1 MTARRANPVRDAVAT
16 ARRAGEGIPRE
27 LPEDCPVI
35 PIGSTSGKVF
45 WYLNDIGQLVDLGAQ
60 QHSKNTVSALF
71 SLNIGWL
78 RQYYPK
84 GFDEDTGK
92 AKDFNT
98 NAAAEALRHE
108 AQRKRRDWEPGD
120 NIRGRGTWLGE
131 DGDLVVHLGSTI
143 LAGGQPQRPGL
154 RGDIVYPIRPDRPEP
169 HPERQADGVNGPA
182 AEMLAILDQWNWT
195 EHKLHPRLLLG
206 WIAGSFLCGALP
218 WRPHIWVAAARGSG
232 KSTFFR
238 LLGALLVKDQGLLS
252 IEDSSAA
259 ALRSRLQYDS
269 LAVALD
275 ETEPSEDNRRIDALL
290 GLLRLASSGGTVA
303 RATVEQQSIQQT
315 VRFQAICASVVR
327 PALKGQDLSRITLI
341 EMKKP
346 RADQGVPAI
355 AEGALR
361 ALGRRLFK
369 RMLDAWPRYHDTFR
383 MWQVALRAARLDA
396 RQAEQIGTL
405 LTLQW
410 LAMSDLDPD
419 SDTLEEWAVM
429 AADATAAER
438 VEDRPE
444 WFRCLETLVNWVVRH
459 DPTKSEMSVV
469 ELVAS
474 ASGRVRVR
482 DEQSGHLVEQ
492 SRPVMEAAQATL
504 ARHGLR
510 FEPMRDDA
518 GKPLRQSWAEPGAPP
533 SSQQAGPIVGHLAVA
548 NAHPALAGF
557 FQRTHWSA
565 RSGTAG
571 AWKGVLEGAPGA
583 MAGKSVRFGERTSR
597 CVLVPVEWVFDG
609 TKEEGE

>member
-1 MTARRANPVRDAVAT
+1 MTERPRRTSLRDQLAT
-16 ARRAGEGIPRE
+16 ATRAGEGIPRE
-27 LPEDCPVI
+27 LPEDCPVV
-35 PIGSTSGKVF
+35 PIGSSSGKLF

-60 QHSKNTVSALF
+60 QHSKNTIGALF

-78 RQYYPK
+78 RKNYPK
-84 GFDEDTGK
+84 GFDDNDRP
-92 AKDFNT
+92 KDFNV
-98 NAAAEALRHE
+98 NLVAEALRHE
-108 AQRKRRDWEPGD
+108 AQRRRRDWEPGD

-131 DGDLVVHLGSTI
+131 DGDLVVHLGSSI
-143 LAGGQPQRPGL
+143 LAGGQPSRPGL
-154 RGDIVYPIRPDRPEP
+154 RGDIVYPIRPERPAP
-169 HPERQADGVNGPA
+169 MPEAQREGPDGPA
-182 AEMLAILDQWNWT
+182 AELLAILDQWNWT
-195 EHKLHPRLLLG
+195 HATLHPRLLLG
-206 WIAGSFLCGALP
+206 WICGSFLCGALP
-218 WRPHIWVAAARGSG
+218 WRPHVWVAAPRGSG

-238 LLGALLVKDQGLLS
+238 MLGALLVKDQGLLS

-269 LAVALD
+269 LPVALD

-341 EMKKP
+341 ELRKP

-361 ALGRRLFK
+361 ILGRKLFR

-383 MWQVALRAARLDA
+383 AWQGALRAARLDA
-396 RQAEQIGTL
+396 RQSEQIGTL

-419 SDTLEEWAVM
+419 SDTLEQWATM

-438 VEDRPE
+438 VEDKPE
-444 WFRCLETLVNWVVRH
+444 WFRCIETLVNWTVSH
-459 DPTKSEMSVV
+459 DATKRDHSVV
-469 ELVAS
+469 ELVAM
-474 ASGRVRVR
+474 ASGRHRTR
-482 DEQSGHLVEQ
+482 NDNGELVGMTAPQ
-492 SRPVMEAAQATL
+492 MEAAQATL
-504 ARHGLR
+504 ARNGLR
-510 FEPMRDDA
+510 FVAMRDEA
-518 GKPLRQSWAEPGAPP
+518 GKPLRSSWADPSAPP
-533 SSQQAGPIVGHLAVA
+533 SSQQAGPMLGHLAVA
-548 NAHPALAGF
+548 NAHPALSRF
-557 FQRTHWSA
+557 FERTHWSA

-583 MAGKSVRFGERTSR
+583 LLGQSIRFGHRTSR
-597 CVLVPVEWVFDG
+597 CVQVPVQLVFDG
-609 TKEEGE
+609 TEGEVE